1 MEISRVLYNKSL
13 WDLMEIFR
21 SGVEE
26 GGGNMTTGS
35 GFNSLW
41 MGMLFNEL
49 GKKKKTEGVYLQR
62 W

>member
-1 MEISRVLYNKSL
+1 MEILCVLYSKSL
-13 WDLMEIFR
+13 RDLMEIFR

-41 MGMLFNEL
+41 VGILFNEL

>member
-1 MEISRVLYNKSL
+1 MEILCVLYSKSL
-13 WDLMEIFR
+13 RDLMEIFR

-41 MGMLFNEL
+41 VGILFNEL

-62 W
+62 

>member
-1 MEISRVLYNKSL
+1 MLYNKSL

-49 GKKKKTEGVYLQR
+49 GKKKKTEVVYLQR
-62 W
+62 